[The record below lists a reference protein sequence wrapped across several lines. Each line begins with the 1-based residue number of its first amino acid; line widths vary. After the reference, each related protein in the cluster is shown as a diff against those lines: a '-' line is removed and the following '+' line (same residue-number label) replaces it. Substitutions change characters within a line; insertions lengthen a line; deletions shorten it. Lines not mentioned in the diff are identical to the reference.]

1 MVSVATL
8 RVIAFA
14 SRVFKMRQVFRM
26 VPVRRSLPGQTLA
39 RNVLSS
45 RVLHA
50 VQRGTVTARVHAR
63 STHQAR
69 SALGPIVM
77 VMTA

>member
-8 RVIAFA
+8 RAIAFA
-14 SRVFKMRQVFRM
+14 SRVFKMRPAFRM
-26 VPVRRSLPGQTLA
+26 VPARRSLPGQILVQ
-39 RNVLSS
+39 NVLSS

-50 VQRGTVTARVHAR
+50 VQRGTVTARVHAL

-77 VMTA
+77 VMIA